1 MAWLWFYNDT
11 TSTTYNLDDNVIN
24 LNLGGVK
31 RNFTIAEY
39 AGADGGHLKGD
50 GSYRSNIITISKRNI
65 SDATSDTAWNANRN
79 TINKLLTIPK
89 SNMLYLYIRNG
100 EDTKTYRTRV
110 IPMDRGAETWGY
122 LTITDPVSYNFRSL
136 WGYLEI
142 IPGSE
147 TTDTLAITGSTEQ
160 TLSVTNAGNIE
171 TPIECNFTPTGAE
184 SLFQVTLAD
193 SFGFRLEK
201 TNFAA
206 GVEIK
211 YTTADGKLYFDDIE
225 QKASQYLTGGS
236 VFKIPPGTFNL
247 YILCSGAGSFDY
259 SFKERVI

>member
-1 MAWLWFYNDT
+1 MYFWLYDG
-11 TSTTYNLDDNVIN
+11 STTYSLDDNVIS
-24 LNLGGVK
+24 LTIGGVS
-31 RNFTIAEY
+31 RNYEVVQF
-39 AGADGGHLKGD
+39 AGGDGGHITGD
-50 GSYRSNIITISKRNI
+50 GNLASNTITFSRKNKLD
-65 SDATSDTAWNANRN
+65 STSSTAWNAARN
-79 TINKLLTIPK
+79 TLISWFTKAK
-89 SNMLYLYIRNG
+89 STDLYLRIRNG
-100 EDTKTYRTRV
+100 EDTKTYETLIKPV
-110 IPMDRGAETWGY
+110 TKGDVQFNTLGITNAETFDFVSEWGY
-122 LTITDPVSYNFRSL
+122 FQIIT
-136 WGYLEI
+136 
-142 IPGSE
+142 GSE